1 MSSLEPPHNERK
13 GFLLFWGPCTDVVK
27 NLFAIDCISKVA
39 LGGGNALPKNYSAIV
54 YQQNSTWLI
63 RLGNID
69 MEFVHEAGFDTIVV

>member
-1 MSSLEPPHNERK
+1 MSSLEPPTTRGK
-13 GFLLFWGPCTDVVK
+13 VSCFFGGPCTDVVK

-69 MEFVHEAGFDTIVV
+69 MEYVHEAGFDTIVV